1 MFLLFTCLQAELARV
16 REQLRQAEEQLQ
28 ASRQQASLLASELRD
43 SASARDHTMTE
54 LYRARLE
61 ADKLRASL
69 ADAQA
74 ECQRMESQLD
84 RMRSAAQKE
93 VVGVQTL
100 TSLTVSDFGEL
111 LLSQFLFTSFSI
123 WCLTSSL
130 CIYQFMHVVTLPLR
144 SRVWGPAGR

>member
-1 MFLLFTCLQAELARV
+1 M

-84 RMRSAAQKE
+84 RMRSTAQKE
-93 VVGVQTL
+93 VVSVKLPCSVPLGQVWEEKNKDMIFL
-100 TSLTVSDFGEL
+100 ERFSLSL
-111 LLSQFLFTSFSI
+111 IIHLYSSFF
-123 WCLTSSL
+123 SL
-130 CIYQFMHVVTLPLR
+130 NE
-144 SRVWGPAGR
+144 G

>member
-1 MFLLFTCLQAELARV
+1 MREL
-16 REQLRQAEEQLQ
+16 LRQAEEQLQ

-43 SASARDHTMTE
+43 SASTRDHTMSE
-54 LYRARLE
+54 LYHARLE

-93 VVGVQTL
+93 VVSVGPSSVL
-100 TSLTVSDFGEL
+100 LESLHHSN
-111 LLSQFLFTSFSI
+111 
-123 WCLTSSL
+123 
-130 CIYQFMHVVTLPLR
+130 
-144 SRVWGPAGR
+144 

>member
-1 MFLLFTCLQAELARV
+1 MLRV

-43 SASARDHTMTE
+43 SASARDHSMTE

-84 RMRSAAQKE
+84 RMRSTAQKE
-93 VVGVQTL
+93 VV
-100 TSLTVSDFGEL
+100 SLL
-111 LLSQFLFTSFSI
+111 I
-123 WCLTSSL
+123 HTSSCHCL
-130 CIYQFMHVVTLPLR
+130 CCEMGL
-144 SRVWGPAGR
+144 

>member
-1 MFLLFTCLQAELARV
+1 M

-43 SASARDHTMTE
+43 CATTRDHTMSE
-54 LYRARLE
+54 LYCARVE

-84 RMRSAAQKE
+84 RMRRTAEK
-93 VVGVQTL
+93 
-100 TSLTVSDFGEL
+100 VSFDVFL
-111 LLSQFLFTSFSI
+111 RIISHSVINYFCDNVWACLSQRVLGKVGRWHLASQ
-123 WCLTSSL
+123 WHQRQKLSSKE
-130 CIYQFMHVVTLPLR
+130 R
-144 SRVWGPAGR
+144 WKS

>member
-1 MFLLFTCLQAELARV
+1 M

-84 RMRSAAQKE
+84 RMRSTAQKE
-93 VVGVQTL
+93 VVSVH
-100 TSLTVSDFGEL
+100 L
-111 LLSQFLFTSFSI
+111 LFCCFVF
-123 WCLTSSL
+123 
-130 CIYQFMHVVTLPLR
+130 IYEKPGGLR
-144 SRVWGPAGR
+144 EF

>member
-1 MFLLFTCLQAELARV
+1 M
-16 REQLRQAEEQLQ
+16 REHLRQAEEQLQ

-84 RMRSAAQKE
+84 RMRSTAQKE
-93 VVGVQTL
+93 VVSVRL
-100 TSLTVSDFGEL
+100 PYSVSVFH
-111 LLSQFLFTSFSI
+111 FL
-123 WCLTSSL
+123 CR
-130 CIYQFMHVVTLPLR
+130 CRPGLR
-144 SRVWGPAGR
+144 EF

>member
-1 MFLLFTCLQAELARV
+1 M

-54 LYRARLE
+54 LYHARLE

-69 ADAQA
+69 EDAQA

-84 RMRSAAQKE
+84 RMRSTAQKD
-93 VVGVQTL
+93 VVSVEPPYPVPTHH
-100 TSLTVSDFGEL
+100 
-111 LLSQFLFTSFSI
+111 FL
-123 WCLTSSL
+123 
-130 CIYQFMHVVTLPLR
+130 
-144 SRVWGPAGR
+144 

>member
-1 MFLLFTCLQAELARV
+1 M

-28 ASRQQASLLASELRD
+28 ASRQQASLLASEIRD

-84 RMRSAAQKE
+84 RMRSTAQKE
-93 VVGVQTL
+93 VV
-100 TSLTVSDFGEL
+100 SLK
-111 LLSQFLFTSFSI
+111 
-123 WCLTSSL
+123 TSSDL
-130 CIYQFMHVVTLPLR
+130 ISISLFMDLKFTKEP
-144 SRVWGPAGR
+144 SCF

>member
-1 MFLLFTCLQAELARV
+1 MNVCLQAELARV
-16 REQLRQAEEQLQ
+16 RELLRQTEEQLQ

-43 SASARDHTMTE
+43 STSARDHTMTE

-84 RMRSAAQKE
+84 RMRSTAHKE
-93 VVGVQTL
+93 VVGVWGGFISILWFKGRVQ
-100 TSLTVSDFGEL
+100 DF
-111 LLSQFLFTSFSI
+111 
-123 WCLTSSL
+123 
-130 CIYQFMHVVTLPLR
+130 
-144 SRVWGPAGR
+144 